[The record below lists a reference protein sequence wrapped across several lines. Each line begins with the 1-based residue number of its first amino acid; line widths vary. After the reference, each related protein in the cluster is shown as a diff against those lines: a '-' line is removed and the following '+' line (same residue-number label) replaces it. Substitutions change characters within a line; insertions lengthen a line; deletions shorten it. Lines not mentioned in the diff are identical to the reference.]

1 MKKRHFTR
9 LSAFALA
16 AALSV
21 ITASTPFS
29 DAFPITASVTVS
41 AADDTT
47 EGGTGSENLT
57 EGSVEINETNF
68 PDANF
73 RNWILAQ
80 NYGTDNV
87 LTADE
92 IAAVKGIDVRSANI
106 SSLKGIEYFTNITYL
121 NCYNNNLTLLDVS
134 QNTKIVSLF
143 CDLNQLKS
151 LDVSKNTEIETLC
164 CQQNQLTSLDV
175 STNTKLENFYCY
187 KNQLTSLDVSKNTK
201 LSFLNCNSNNITS
214 LDLTNNLQISNISIA
229 DNPILSLD
237 CGSAKPSAFSADPLY
252 MFMVE
257 DGNELVLADKH
268 INPDKIQR
276 ESIKGG
282 TLESGIITP
291 DEGSGKVTYDYVYN
305 DAGETITCSVGFGI
319 AVNETNFPDEIFRN
333 YVKTELTNSNGN
345 KVGGDGIL
353 TADEIAAVTEINVGY
368 KNISSL
374 KGIEYFTALTLLDC
388 RWNQLT
394 SLDLSKNTALTELF
408 ATEIRLLF

>member
-41 AADDTT
+41 AADETA

-68 PDANF
+68 PDENF

-92 IAAVKGIDVRSANI
+92 IAAVKEIVVRSANI

-121 NCYNNNLTLLDVS
+121 NCCNNNLTLLDVS
-134 QNTKIVSLF
+134 QNTKIVTLY
-143 CDLNQLKS
+143 CDSNQLKS

-187 KNQLTSLDVSKNTK
+187 ENQLTSLDVSKNTK
-201 LSFLNCNSNNITS
+201 LSFLYCNSNNITS
-214 LDLTNNLQISNISIA
+214 LNLTNNPQIRA
-229 DNPILSLD
+229 
-237 CGSAKPSAFSADPLY
+237 C
-252 MFMVE
+252 
-257 DGNELVLADKH
+257 
-268 INPDKIQR
+268 
-276 ESIKGG
+276 
-282 TLESGIITP
+282 
-291 DEGSGKVTYDYVYN
+291 
-305 DAGETITCSVGFGI
+305 
-319 AVNETNFPDEIFRN
+319 
-333 YVKTELTNSNGN
+333 
-345 KVGGDGIL
+345 
-353 TADEIAAVTEINVGY
+353 
-368 KNISSL
+368 
-374 KGIEYFTALTLLDC
+374 
-388 RWNQLT
+388 
-394 SLDLSKNTALTELF
+394 
-408 ATEIRLLF
+408 